1 MTMTLLNIIQLRLGL
16 WISRTA
22 MDRMNRA
29 PPHRREPRSL
39 PPFIAA

>member
-1 MTMTLLNIIQLRLGL
+1 MTLLNIIQLRLGM
-16 WISRTA
+16 WIARTA

-29 PPHRREPRSL
+29 RQHERQPRSL